1 MGETLKKHG
10 GPAAFTALLI
20 AGFALDGGPELE
32 LDWITFA
39 YLVTCPFAGYVSG
52 LLTLRF
58 MSTWSP
64 FRRREEE

>member
-1 MGETLKKHG
+1 MRKHG
-10 GPAAFTALLI
+10 GPALVTVLLI

-32 LDWITFA
+32 LDWMAVA
-39 YLVTCPFAGYVSG
+39 YLVACPFAGYVSG

-64 FRRREEE
+64 FRRSEEE